1 MGNVREKLVSSW
13 RTIVLVCVA
22 VLVAAPTESLVAATG
37 ESAGASFAKG
47 MALLRNGDFNGA
59 LRAIGTAARA
69 QASPPQY
76 SQYYMLV
83 RRVLKT
89 REAIAKE
96 TDPQKWW
103 RLAMGLQGFYCDHGL
118 YGEVV
123 ALGKQ
128 MHERRPSVGSGMVL
142 ADAHLCLGQDAE
154 AERVLSGLDAK
165 MMTPHAKVLLGIALA
180 RQKKTNRAK
189 AVLKQI
195 AAPPRSSPQFL
206 FDLARL
212 KVLCGDSQD
221 GLVTLTTAFESTS
234 PAALDALKNQAKTS
248 GDLASLAGGKAFAKV
263 LATKSKVVES
273 SCSRGSGC
281 GSCPSRQGCP
291 SGSGQPAPQR

>member
-1 MGNVREKLVSSW
+1 MSSW
-13 RTIVLVCVA
+13 RVIVLVCVA
-22 VLVAAPTESLVAATG
+22 VLLAAPTESLVGATG

-47 MALLRNGDFNGA
+47 MALLRKADFNGA
-59 LRAIGTAARA
+59 LRVIGTAARGKG
-69 QASPPQY
+69 SPPQY
-76 SQYYMLV
+76 RQYYMLV

-103 RLAMGLQGFYCDHGL
+103 RMAMGLQGFYCGHGL

-128 MHERRPSVGSGMVL
+128 MHERRPSVGSGMIL

-154 AERVLSGLDAK
+154 AERVLRGLDAK
-165 MMTPHAKVLLGIALA
+165 VMTPHAKVFLGIALA

-189 AVLKQI
+189 TVLKQI
-195 AAPPRSSPQFL
+195 ASPPRSSPRFL

-212 KVLCGDSQD
+212 KVLCGDAKG
-221 GLVTLTTAFESTS
+221 GLVTLRTAFESTS
-234 PAALDALKNQAKTS
+234 PAALDAFKNHVKTS

-273 SCSRGSGC
+273 SCSRSRGC

-291 SGSGQPAPQR
+291 SSSARPAPQR